1 MPLLVAKVH
10 SVAKA
15 PLPPFASGAFL
26 RAELGMVAVSA
37 ETVLPYVD
45 EIIRVDVALVVVGA
59 YAVAAGDGP
68 VYAYRGWERMLLQP
82 EMAPSMRTEAI
93 LRPAWQLNRWSRTL
107 PS

>member
-37 ETVLPYVD
+37 EAVLPYVD

-68 VYAYRGWERMLLQP
+68 VYAYRGDAKAGLAAEQVVADLALIG
-82 EMAPSMRTEAI
+82 AS
-93 LRPAWQLNRWSRTL
+93 
-107 PS
+107 